1 MNMKLFVVRDSDFT
15 LQGSQPA
22 SYLLGYDAYAARF
35 LSTFDQVTLVGRL
48 FDKQDPTAVPAVGP
62 GVTFLS
68 IPGFHGPIGF
78 ARRLPSIVRTI
89 WRSLDRDAAY
99 ILRIPA
105 TIPTLYALL
114 LTLKGIPFG
123 VEVAADPYDGYS
135 KEALDSNR
143 FAPLFRTLFVAATRW
158 QCRKAVASAYVT
170 RLALQKRYPP
180 RSTDSSFSFTS
191 IDLVAE
197 AFAAGPRPAE
207 SFPADT
213 LHLVMIGNMQKSLKG
228 HDTMI
233 EAIAIL
239 AGRGKRVTASFIGFG
254 ENLETFRALAR
265 DKGVVDRIEFTGKLQ
280 NGAPVRDVLD
290 RGDLFVLP
298 SRQEGL
304 PRAMLEAMA
313 RGLPAIATRVGGTPE
328 LIEEDCLFDPGDS
341 VRLADMI
348 DARLGDRPALAA
360 ASERNLRVAR
370 EYRADVITQRRNAFY
385 AYLAKC
391 SGSRKSGP
399 SNI

>member
-1 MNMKLFVVRDSDFT
+1 MKLFVVRDSDFT

-48 FDKQDPTAVPAVGP
+48 FHKEDPTAVPAVGP
-62 GVTFLS
+62 RVTFLS

-78 ARRLPSIVRTI
+78 ARRLPAIVRTI
-89 WRSLDRDAAY
+89 WRSLDPDAAY

-105 TIPTLYALL
+105 TIPTIYALL

-123 VEVAADPYDGYS
+123 VEVAADPFDGYS
-135 KEALDSNR
+135 KEALNSNK
-143 FAPLFRTLFVAATRW
+143 FAPLFRALFVAATKW

-180 RSTDSSFSFTS
+180 RTTDSSFSFTS
-191 IDLVAE
+191 IDLNAE
-197 AFAAGPRPAE
+197 AFVDSPRSVAA
-207 SFPADT
+207 FPDDT
-213 LHLVMIGNMQKSLKG
+213 LHIVMIGNMQKTLKG

-233 EAIAIL
+233 EAMAIL
-239 AGRGKRVTASFIGFG
+239 TGRGKHVTASFIGFG

-265 DKGVVDRIEFTGKLQ
+265 DRGVVDQIEFTGKLQ

-328 LIEEDCLFDPGDS
+328 LIEEDCLFNPGDS
-341 VRLADMI
+341 PRLADMI
-348 DARLGDRPALAA
+348 GARLGDKEALAA

-370 EYRADVITQRRNAFY
+370 EYRADVITQRRIGFY
-385 AYLAKC
+385 KFLAQS
-391 SGSRKSGP
+391 SGRSRVDP
-399 SNI
+399 SEN